1 MKKNHHQIRYGTK
14 DGEIQFG
21 HLHDDNNL
29 SSSMLRNGHND
40 NHYIS
45 LDASGPQHRKDSTM
59 CMSPGSFQV
68 IAGNNPLIDGYAL
81 EEGSDGIGLSIPG
94 LGDKDKPGVPAI
106 FLDAENGDVVIRA
119 PNGRIRIEAID
130 VHVKASGSNNG
141 RGVLTLEG
149 NEKIIAISQHIELDA
164 KVSAR
169 IFSEKTVD
177 IIGNGIL
184 DIYGGLVDIADGATK
199 IKGSKGISTNEIK
212 NGGGGLLGAV
222 GSAVGGAIGGA
233 GGAAVGGAVGS
244 AVGGAVGL

>member
-1 MKKNHHQIRYGTK
+1 MQKNYHQIRYGTK

-29 SSSMLRNGHND
+29 SSVMLRNGHND

-45 LDASGPQHRKDSTM
+45 LDVTGPEHRKDSTI

-68 IAGNNPLIDGYAL
+68 RAGLNPLIDGYTL
-81 EEGSDGIGLSIPG
+81 EEGAESIGLSAIG

-106 FLDAENGDVVIRA
+106 FLDAESGDVVIRA
-119 PNGRIRIEAID
+119 PNGRIRMEAID
-130 VHVKASGSNNG
+130 VHIKASGSNNE

-149 NEKIIAISQHIELDA
+149 NEKIIAISQHIELDS

-177 IIGNGIL
+177 IIGNGLL

-199 IKGSKGISTNEIK
+199 IKGSKGGSTNEIK
-212 NGGGGLLGAV
+212 NGASAIGAV
-222 GSAVGGAIGGA
+222 A
-233 GGAAVGGAVGS
+233 
-244 AVGGAVGL
+244 GAVGL